1 MRRGHWFTPEAPD
14 VLRML
19 GRQVEVTRQG
29 AEEFAAWAA
38 GGGNGAHRVREAGSR
53 GDEAKRHLLEALR
66 DAFVT
71 PLEPEDLFALS
82 RGLDRTLD
90 RLKDLV
96 NESEV
101 MSTPPDAG
109 LERMARALVEALRRI
124 EEAVEVLGEDRDR
137 SAGAADEAIRAE
149 RVLEHAYLTG
159 MGELLNV
166 EDRSERIARRELYRG
181 CARIGETIVET
192 AERIVYAVM
201 KQT

>member
-1 MRRGHWFTPEAPD
+1 M
-14 VLRML
+14 
-19 GRQVEVTRQG
+19 
-29 AEEFAAWAA
+29 
-38 GGGNGAHRVREAGSR
+38 
-53 GDEAKRHLLEALR
+53 
-66 DAFVT
+66 T

-124 EEAVEVLGEDRDR
+124 EEAVEVLGEDRDC

-159 MGELLNV
+159 MGELLSV
-166 EDRSERIARRELYRG
+166 EDRASASPAGSSTAVVPASGRRSWRRPSG
-181 CARIGETIVET
+181 SSTPS
-192 AERIVYAVM
+192 
-201 KQT
+201 